1 MAFPTYD
8 NAYNFYQRYACHAG
22 FDIKKSRTHKAFRE
36 VCCTREGKHVS
47 KVTDGDRQR
56 RRPSKKM
63 GCKAFMKL
71 RHNYDGGAL
80 SSVVYDVVEL
90 QHNHPL
96 TPSPSAVKH
105 MRAHKNRDDTVMQFV
120 DTMQESHVPQSCIM
134 GVLSDLHGGQDNI
147 PFTSRDVENRKVAN
161 VRKENANDINK
172 LLEFFN
178 ECTLQNPK
186 FYWDAQL
193 DENGVIKNLFWSHAS
208 SQVEFADFGDAV
220 TFDTTYKTNIYEMP
234 LAMFVGANHHM
245 QSTLFGCAL
254 LRDEKVQS
262 FEWLFNTFNK
272 WHILNRHSDPLN
284 TIFARDAQIEPDMM
298 LCINQ
303 TYTPY
308 EFETSWDQFI
318 KSYDLE
324 GCPIMKALYDIRE
337 KWVPAFFKKEYCRR
351 MTSTQRSESMN
362 KLVKHK
368 FADHQT
374 ALHRFARR
382 MLEVITDRKE
392 KEAAETRACSMSRL
406 YTRAAFRLFEEVL
419 QDSTDFR
426 ITQDDNFRNG
436 WCQKQFKVIADVDE
450 GVFTCKCKQWEHTG
464 MFCTHMLRAFVHV
477 QVEKIP
483 AVYILKR
490 YTMKAKSN
498 VPFDRRDRETTRP
511 DGVQESYRTN
521 MMMIE
526 AFGVARAACKL
537 KVAFDRAMAVL
548 KGLRSQ
554 VEEIPRDST
563 ATVDTNTQDGIAGRV
578 QNAEISREPPFP
590 PPKVKNKR
598 KDP

>member
-1 MAFPTYD
+1 MVID
-8 NAYNFYQRYACHAG
+8 NG
-22 FDIKKSRTHKAFRE
+22 
-36 VCCTREGKHVS
+36 
-47 KVTDGDRQR
+47 GDHPRKWGAR
-56 RRPSKKM
+56 LM
-63 GCKAFMKL
+63 LKL

-105 MRAHKNRDDTVMQFV
+105 MRAHKNHDDTVMQFV

-147 PFTSRDVENRKVAN
+147 PFTSRDVENRKEAN
-161 VRKENANDINK
+161 VRKENADDINK

-178 ECTLQNPK
+178 ECTLQNSK
-186 FYWDAQL
+186 FYCDAQL

-208 SQVEFADFGDAV
+208 SQAEFADFGDAV
-220 TFDTTYKTNIYEMP
+220 TFDITYKTNIYEMP

-254 LRDEKVQS
+254 LRDEKGKVGACVLQ
-262 FEWLFNTFNK
+262 
-272 WHILNRHSDPLN
+272 
-284 TIFARDAQIEPDMM
+284 
-298 LCINQ
+298 
-303 TYTPY
+303 
-308 EFETSWDQFI
+308 
-318 KSYDLE
+318 E
-324 GCPIMKALYDIRE
+324 G
-337 KWVPAFFKKEYCRR
+337 CRR

-374 ALHRFARR
+374 ALHRFAWR
-382 MLEVITDRKE
+382 MLEVITNRKE

-419 QDSTDFR
+419 QDNTDFR

-436 WCQKQFKVIADVDE
+436 SNSRLLQMSMKGYLHASANSGSIQVFLQYKLDIDVL
-450 GVFTCKCKQWEHTG
+450 C

-526 AFGVARAACKL
+526 AFGVARAACKS

-578 QNAEISREPPFP
+578 QNAEISREPPSP

-598 KDP
+598 KHP